1 MKSHKTL
8 IVVLLL
14 MFSVAVSFFAFSG
27 KNVTTIT
34 NVKADYLGHDVSN
47 YNDECPNLLLSWN
60 IQDLGKS
67 KSEDVL
73 AEIAEIIHDANADVV
88 AIQEVTA
95 GKDFGARAVAK
106 IVDILSRK
114 GKDFD
119 YLVSDPT
126 SSDSFGVER
135 YAYITK
141 KSKVSISR
149 GESGLVSDLVGKVSR
164 EPLVM
169 TANFKGVSPVRFF
182 NFHAVPTEKNPIE
195 EIKSIVG
202 SRVIA
207 ETSRGILSGDL
218 NLGHMQTHSLFNS
231 VGYNGQIKSKTSL
244 RRTLDK
250 KNNYMSHQY
259 DNIYVK
265 GVTVCSSGVLDF
277 VKERHS
283 PVNNES
289 LRVARKVSDHL
300 PVYIRFK

>member
-1 MKSHKTL
+1 MKSRKVLTAT
-8 IVVLLL
+8 LLL
-14 MFSVAVSFFAFSG
+14 FIILICGYFVFGGEKIAPITEVNASHYTNEVSAY
-27 KNVTTIT
+27 K
-34 NVKADYLGHDVSN
+34 
-47 YNDECPNLLLSWN
+47 DECPNLLLSWN

-73 AEIAEIIHDANADVV
+73 TEIADIIYDADADVV

-106 IVDILSRK
+106 IVDVLSRK

-126 SSDSFGVER
+126 TSDSLGVER

-141 KSKVSISR
+141 KSKVIISR
-149 GESGLVSDLVGKVSR
+149 GDSGLASDLVGKVSR

-169 TANFKGVSPVRFF
+169 TATFKGASSIKFF

-202 SRVIA
+202 SRVIV
-207 ETSRGILSGDL
+207 ETVRGIFSGDL
-218 NLGHMQTHSLFNS
+218 NLGHLETDSLFNS
-231 VGYNGQIKSKTSL
+231 VGYNGQIKSRTSL

-265 GVTVCSSGVLDF
+265 GVTVCSSGVVDF
-277 VKERHS
+277 VKEKHS
-283 PVNNES
+283 PVSKES